1 MDIKFSK
8 LSLPSSGVAII
19 GVFSELLD
27 SDNLK
32 KFISKSPIEFTAKYG
47 QIVPA
52 SHPDEHDL
60 DLVLLVGLGSAS
72 DLSDD
77 KARDLGGKIT
87 VELNR
92 LKIIKSAMIIEDTH
106 DETVSCADIAANIA
120 FGAKLRNYQFLKYYS
135 IDKAEKAKNTL
146 SILDLR
152 LENTEKAE
160 KIFSEIDFVTEG
172 VFLAR
177 DLVSEPANI
186 LYPESYA
193 KICSKLSSD
202 GLKVD
207 VIGAKEMSK
216 LGMNALLAVGQGSVR
231 ESKLVIMQYLGAE
244 DKEAAPLAFVG
255 KGVCFDT
262 GGISIKP
269 ALNMDDMKGDM
280 GGSAAV
286 VGLMRTLAKRE
297 AKVNA
302 IGVIGL
308 VENMPGGNAQR
319 PGDVVTSMSGQTIEC
334 LNTDA
339 EGRMVLADCLTYVI
353 QNFKPHLVVDLA
365 TLTGAI
371 VISLS
376 DIYAGLFSNDD
387 ELAKQLYESGDRTG
401 EKLWRFP
408 LSSEYDSMI
417 DSHIADIQNISN
429 YKGGG
434 SITAAQFLQRFA
446 SETKWAH
453 LDIAGVATIGRNKSL
468 SAKGATGFGV
478 RLLNDFVQN
487 NYEPKE

>member
-27 SDNLK
+27 SDNLS
-32 KFISKSPIEFTAKYG
+32 KFISKSPIDFNAKYG

-52 SHPDEHDL
+52 SHPDEHNL

-72 DLSDD
+72 DLNAD
-77 KARDLGGKIT
+77 KARSLGGKIT

-92 LKIIKSAMIIEDTH
+92 LKINKSAMIIEDIH
-106 DETVSCADIAANIA
+106 DEKISCSEITANIA
-120 FGAKLRNYQFLKYYS
+120 LGAKLRNYQFLKYFS
-135 IDKAEKAKNTL
+135 KDKAEKAKNSL

-160 KIFSEIDFVTEG
+160 QIFAEIDYVTEG

-202 GLKVD
+202 GLKVE
-207 VIGAKEMSK
+207 VIGAKEMAK
-216 LGMNALLAVGQGSVR
+216 LGMNALLAVGQGSIR
-231 ESKLVIMQYLGAE
+231 ESKLVVMHYLGSE

-262 GGISIKP
+262 GGISLKP
-269 ALNMDDMKGDM
+269 SLNMDDMKGDM

-302 IGVIGL
+302 VGIIGL
-308 VENMPGGNAQR
+308 VENMPGSNAQR

-353 QNFKPHLVVDLA
+353 ENYKPHLVVDLA

-371 VISLS
+371 VVSLS
-376 DIYAGLFSNDD
+376 DLYAGLFSNDD
-387 ELAKQLYESGDRTG
+387 ELADQLYAAGDRTG
-401 EKLWRFP
+401 ERLWRFP
-408 LSSEYDSMI
+408 LSAEYDSMI
-417 DSHIADIQNISN
+417 DSQIADVQNISN

-453 LDIAGVATIGRNKSL
+453 LDIAGVASVGRNKSL
-468 SAKGATGFGV
+468 SAKGSTGFGV